1 MGGLKLNAKKT
12 EVQFMHEKVPE
23 KKETSN
29 IRSLRRANKQSYEL
43 NIIGMRYEE
52 AMNAVYKFID
62 GALVSNYS
70 TVRIMHGMGT
80 GVLRK
85 GVRKLL
91 DKNKYVKSYQDGGPN
106 EGGLGATVVYFE

>member
-1 MGGLKLNAKKT
+1 MC
-12 EVQFMHEKVPE
+12 
-23 KKETSN
+23 
-29 IRSLRRANKQSYEL
+29 IRDS
-43 NIIGMRYEE
+43 
-52 AMNAVYKFID
+52 
-62 GALVSNYS
+62 YS
-70 TVRIMHGMGT
+70 TVRIIHGMGT